1 MTYTHGFAWIDHR
14 EARIFAIGRDGS
26 EEHTVHEHGG
36 PKHIHRT
43 ADHVH
48 LGKAPPDEVFLGQV
62 ADALDGFKAIV
73 IAGPGSTRNELAG
86 FLTEHRPALAKR
98 VWGIEA
104 MDHPTDPQIIAAARK
119 YFRAEDRM
127 HG

>member
-1 MTYTHGFAWIDHR
+1 MTFTHGFVWIDHR
-14 EARIFAIGRDGS
+14 EARIFGIGRDGS
-26 EEHTVHEHGG
+26 DEHIVHDRDG

-48 LGKAPPDEVFLGQV
+48 LGKEPPDENFLGEV

-73 IAGPGSTRNELAG
+73 IAGPGGTRYELAG

-98 VWGIEA
+98 VWGIEP
-104 MDHPTDPQIIAAARK
+104 MDHPTDPQIVAAARK